1 MAKESYSKGDYYNQ
15 KARTEGMPARS
26 VYKLEEI
33 DAHYHLI
40 SPGMTVVDL
49 GAAPGSWSLY
59 IASKIGPK
67 GRLFSYDIQPLRSSM
82 PPTVTFEIKD
92 VLAAPMET
100 FPQSVDLVL
109 SDMAPATTGDRF
121 SDAARSHELSMRVL
135 DISQSILKVGH
146 NCAFK
151 VFEGED
157 TPELIKIARAHFKSV
172 KLLRPKATR
181 SCSREIFVI
190 GLGAREEKQ

>member
-15 KARTEGMPARS
+15 KARSEGMPARS

-33 DAHYHLI
+33 DAHYHLLA
-40 SPGMTVVDL
+40 SGMTVVDL

-59 IASKIGPK
+59 IANRIGPK
-67 GRLFSYDIQPLRSSM
+67 GHLFSYDIQPLRSAM
-82 PPTVTFEIKD
+82 PPTVHFEIKD
-92 VLAAPMET
+92 VLASPLDT
-100 FPQSVDLVL
+100 FPQNVDLVL

-121 SDAARSHELSMRVL
+121 SDAAHSHELSMRVL
-135 DISQSILKVGH
+135 EVAQSILKIGH

-157 TPELIKIARAHFKSV
+157 TPELIKTARAHFTSV

-190 GLGAREEKQ
+190 GLGAREEKI